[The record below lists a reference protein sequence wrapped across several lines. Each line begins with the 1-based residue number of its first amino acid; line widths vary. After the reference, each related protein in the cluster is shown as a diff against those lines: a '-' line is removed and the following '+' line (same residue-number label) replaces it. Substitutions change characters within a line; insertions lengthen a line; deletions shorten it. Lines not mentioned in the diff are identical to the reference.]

1 MIMNT
6 SRATLKLTAFA
17 ALLAST
23 AMAQAQTQAPP
34 QGQEAPTRAAEA
46 DTSGDA
52 DGEILVT
59 AQRRSQTLERTPVAV
74 AVIGTEALAKQVI
87 VSEADLQF
95 ATPGLTVKAGQSSNQ
110 LNYSIRGQTVDAFT
124 SSRPS
129 VLPYFNE
136 VQVGGVGASSFYD
149 LDSVQVLKG
158 PQGTLFGRN
167 STGGAV
173 LFTSVKPTNDFGG
186 YVTVRGGNYAHF
198 QAEGAIN
205 VPIVDDKVLL
215 RVSGYFQRRNGFQF
229 NLFDNKRVGDV
240 KRENIRGSLTLKPS
254 DAIENTL
261 VVSYAHTGGGSTTGV
276 LRDAQPVAD
285 NLAGKAFVPSSLF
298 YGPSLDAAIGFPGAW
313 NLYLAAHPKANPL
326 GLIGEAAAQNARGP
340 FIVNQDGANFI
351 TAKTVT
357 VSNITTIGV
366 ADDMQIK
373 NVIGYVHQDSLEGG
387 EFDGSNFG
395 IDSNGIFGLNNNDIG
410 RGGIIKQ
417 FSEELQ
423 LGGRAFDKKL
433 TYVFGGYFSDESDHS
448 RSLSKIFCVEPIIP
462 CSDQY
467 NSGLRKNK
475 TYAGYGQGTLDLGG
489 LVQGLSVTAGARY
502 SSEKV
507 TFEHTRDDF
516 FLTHP
521 KPTYLV
527 GPQSRTFKNFSWQLG
542 VEEQVT
548 DSLLIYVKARRGFRT
563 GGFNF
568 YAPPLA
574 GFGNDAGA
582 EYKSEVATDVELGAK
597 YRGEMGGAPV
607 RLNLAVY
614 TMTIN
619 DIQRANYV
627 SINGSLAGLT
637 VNVPQAKV
645 KGFELDG
652 TINPASWLSMG
663 GSLNYTDAKF
673 TKPDVVVLG
682 NAVRFGPYADTP
694 KWSGSLFAEV
704 TAPISDRIDASLR
717 GDLYAQTKSFIGSTN
732 DTINP
737 HSDIAGYAIAN
748 FRLGIEDKQTGWSL
762 AGIVKNAFD
771 RTYYVGGIAFWQL
784 LSLNTVVPGEPRTF
798 LVEAKL
804 KF

>member
-1 MIMNT
+1 MNT
-6 SRATLKLTAFA
+6 NFFTIGSVVTILTA
-17 ALLAST
+17 LQAST
-23 AMAQAQTQAPP
+23 ALAQVADPSVSATTTNP
-34 QGQEAPTRAAEA
+34 QDAATETA
-46 DTSGDA
+46 SDDGD
-52 DGEILVT
+52 IIVT
-59 AQRRSQTLERTPVAV
+59 AQRRAQTLERTPVAV
-74 AVIGTEALAKQVI
+74 TVVSADTLANQVI

-95 ATPGLTVKAGQSSNQ
+95 AAPGLTVKAGQSSNQ

-149 LDSVQVLKG
+149 LESVQVLKG

-205 VPIVDDKVLL
+205 VPLVDDKLLL
-215 RVSGYFQRRNGFQF
+215 RVAGYFQRRNGFQF
-229 NLFDNKRVGDV
+229 NLYNNERVGDV
-240 KRENIRGSLTLKPS
+240 KRENVRGSLTIRPS
-254 DAIENTL
+254 DTIENTL
-261 VVSYAHTGGGSTTGV
+261 VVSYSHTGGGSTMGV
-276 LRDAQPVAD
+276 IRDVNPNPATS
-285 NLAGKAFVPSSLF
+285 FVPAALF
-298 YGPSLDAAIGFPGAW
+298 YSPALDSVIGVPGAW
-313 NLYLAAHPKANPL
+313 ATYLLLNPRVDPN
-326 GLIGEAAAQNARGP
+326 GLIGEGAAQRARGP
-340 FIVNQDGANFI
+340 FRINQDGANFI
-351 TAKTVT
+351 TAHSWTM
-357 VSNITTIGV
+357 SNITTIDLG
-366 ADDMQIK
+366 DDTQIK
-373 NVIGYVHQDSLEGG
+373 NIIGYVYQDSNEGG
-387 EFDGSNFG
+387 EFDGSAVTA
-395 IDSNGIFGLNNNDIG
+395 DSNGVFGQNNNDIG
-410 RGGIIKQ
+410 RGSIIKQ

-433 TYVFGGYFSDESDHS
+433 TYVVGVYFSDESDHS

-462 CSDQY
+462 CTDQY

-475 TYAGYGQGTLDLGG
+475 TYAGYGQGTLDLGN
-489 LVQGLSVTAGARY
+489 LVHGLSVTAGARY

-516 FLTHP
+516 FLIP
-521 KPTYLV
+521 VNSRPGYLV
-527 GPQSRTFKNFSWQLG
+527 GPQSRTFKKFSWQLG
-542 VEEQVT
+542 VEEQLT
-548 DSLLIYVKARRGFRT
+548 DSLLVYFKSRRSFRS

-568 YAPPLA
+568 YAPPLP

-582 EYKSEVATDVELGAK
+582 EYKPETATDFELGTK
-597 YRGEMGGAPV
+597 YRGDIGGAPI

-614 TMTIN
+614 TMTID

-627 SINGSLAGLT
+627 AIGGSLAGLT

-652 TINPASWLSMG
+652 TINPASWLSLG

-673 TKPDVVVLG
+673 TKSLVQVFANDPV
-682 NAVRFGPYADTP
+682 NFGPYPDTP
-694 KWSGSLFAEV
+694 EWSGSLFAEV
-704 TAPISDRIDASLR
+704 TAPVSGRIEASLR
-717 GDLYAQTKSFIGSTN
+717 GDFYAQSKSYFASTN

-737 HSDIAGYAIAN
+737 NSDIAGYAIAN

-771 RTYYVGGIAFWQL
+771 RTYYVGGIAFYSL
-784 LSLNTVVPGEPRTF
+784 FSLNTVVPGEPRTF
-798 LVEAKL
+798 VVEARY